1 MVKESNKRMLMLR
14 AASKF
19 TSDKNVLKQIRCK
32 LEQSA
37 AVWSGLT
44 QKNVCDLERV
54 QKCAV
59 RIIFGKPYDS
69 YRNTQRI
76 EHHEA
81 F

>member
-1 MVKESNKRMLMLR
+1 MLMLR

-19 TSDKNVLKQIRCK
+19 TSDKNVIKQIRCK

-37 AVWSGLT
+37 AVWSSGLT

-59 RIIFGKPYDS
+59 RTRLAVDRVKP
-69 YRNTQRI
+69 
-76 EHHEA
+76 
-81 F
+81 